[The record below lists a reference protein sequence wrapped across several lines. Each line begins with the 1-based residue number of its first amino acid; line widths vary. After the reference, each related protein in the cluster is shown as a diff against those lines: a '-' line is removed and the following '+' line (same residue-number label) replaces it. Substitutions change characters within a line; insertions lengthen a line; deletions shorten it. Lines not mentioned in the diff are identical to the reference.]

1 MQQDLQ
7 SALLVFFILV
17 AGLFAGAFLFFR
29 NWLNSRDPDNQTL
42 RAIFCLEL
50 KEEPK
55 LYVAKTPVDDD
66 LETARRKTLF
76 SHFENLTGGL
86 KSPFA
91 KTPSSN
97 ATVSPEVLRA
107 IGFDARRNR
116 TINLAH
122 MNRPH
127 VYPTILPQK
136 AFTPTTLA
144 VQTDRS
150 ERPRRYST

>member
-1 MQQDLQ
+1 MQIGNDWSVFCACRHQFFHFIISFRPVIGTDL
-7 SALLVFFILV
+7 SGKCNKICNRH
-17 AGLFAGAFLFFR
+17 FLFFSSWSPDCLLELFCFSEFVLFPTSNFQCFCFQ

-91 KTPSSN
+91 KFVP
-97 ATVSPEVLRA
+97 P
-107 IGFDARRNR
+107 
-116 TINLAH
+116 
-122 MNRPH
+122 
-127 VYPTILPQK
+127 LPR
-136 AFTPTTLA
+136 LL
-144 VQTDRS
+144 
-150 ERPRRYST
+150 